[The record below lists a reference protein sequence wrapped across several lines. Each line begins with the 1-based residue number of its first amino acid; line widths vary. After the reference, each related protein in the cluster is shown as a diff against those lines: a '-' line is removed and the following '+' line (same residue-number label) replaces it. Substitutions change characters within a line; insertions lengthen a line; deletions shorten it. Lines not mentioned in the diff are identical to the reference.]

1 MVNIHMRYQWSRS
14 SLLSRFTSI
23 TKITLKKKKQ
33 QTSQSKF
40 TLSTFYCDFL
50 LFRSAVCPKHTKHSA
65 IFTEKWKTFQGRLT
79 LGPTSPGSP
88 SSPCKPG
95 GPYILTKIF
104 VSSVKGES
112 KSKGGAGV
120 RKREGTRLRLLW
132 PGLKSRRRR
141 HFQNGKGT
149 GDDMRPASVYGI
161 VTRDALVSYWQF
173 LSRSLVTVPEVFVK
187 VHSVQF
193 PCPTWVEFVVGSL
206 PCSERFFSGYSGFP
220 LSQKNLDFQI
230 PIRSGTHGHV

>member
-23 TKITLKKKKQ
+23 TKITLKKKQ

-120 RKREGTRLRLLW
+120 RERERGHSPPIIVARVEIQAQTPLSKREGDW
-132 PGLKSRRRR
+132 RR
-141 HFQNGKGT
+141 HAPRKCLWDRYQGRAGQLLAISF
-149 GDDMRPASVYGI
+149 SVPGN
-161 VTRDALVSYWQF
+161 SP
-173 LSRSLVTVPEVFVK
+173 RSLCESSLGPV
-187 VHSVQF
+187 
-193 PCPTWVEFVVGSL
+193 SL
-206 PCSERFFSGYSGFP
+206 PYVG
-220 LSQKNLDFQI
+220 
-230 PIRSGTHGHV
+230 